1 MNNLRFDAPLP
12 QAYLRRMSMRGLR
25 WFIGLTLLVSAS
37 ACAEGTPEA
46 RTANDETGA
55 TGKKSHDDPDWYDS
69 GSSSSD
75 DKPAS
80 DGEKSTT
87 NNGQVGIKKKPK
99 KDGAPAG
106 EPDFKDG
113 MSVNDA
119 INAVPQGYPRVNI
132 DQEDLNAP
140 LMDPEFYKSCKP
152 AHTQHFTIK
161 FAVWEGRA
169 VGMDIKSTPA
179 NKALEQCLHGLL
191 AAFTWKDKVKSL
203 NISEVQF

>member
-1 MNNLRFDAPLP
+1 
-12 QAYLRRMSMRGLR
+12 MRGLR
-25 WFIGLTLLVSAS
+25 WFVGLTLLVSAS

-46 RTANDETGA
+46 RTANDENGA
-55 TGKKSHDDPDWYDS
+55 AEGKKSHDDPDWYDS
-69 GSSSSD
+69 GSPGGD
-75 DKPAS
+75 EKPAS
-80 DGEKSTT
+80 DDAKPASTS
-87 NNGQVGIKKKPK
+87 GQSGIKKQPK
-99 KDGAPAG
+99 KEAGALPG
-106 EPDFKDG
+106 EPAFKDG

-119 INAVPQGYPRVNI
+119 INAVPQGYPRVNV

-191 AAFTWKDKVKSL
+191 AGFSWKDKVKSL